1 MYKYILIVDDDI
13 SLAYSIKSC
22 LRAKEKKIFTVND
35 AITATQLLTL
45 YSFDLI
51 ISDVMMPHH
60 NGYDLLYYVRLSQDL
75 CCIPFVFLTAKGM
88 TSDRIKG
95 YSLGCNI
102 YLVKPFHPSELV
114 SVVDNLLSFQNT
126 HKIILSSQSKE
137 KAFRVKMTFRE
148 LSVLRLLVKGM
159 MNKEIADNLSLSTR
173 SVEKYVSRLLSKAKA
188 RNRTELAQL
197 FLLSKSADF

>member
-22 LRAKEKKIFTVND
+22 LRAKEKKIFAVND
-35 AITATQLLTL
+35 AITATQLLSL

-51 ISDVMMPHH
+51 ISDVMMPHY
-60 NGYDLLYYVRLSQDL
+60 NGYDLLYYVRLNQDL
-75 CCIPFVFLTAKGM
+75 CRIPFVFLTAKGM

-95 YSLGCNI
+95 YGLGCNI
-102 YLVKPFHPSELV
+102 YLVKPFHPSELI

-126 HKIILSSQSKE
+126 HKTILFRQSKE
-137 KAFRVKMTFRE
+137 ETFRIKMTFRE

-159 MNKEIADNLSLSTR
+159 TNKEIADNLSLSTR
-173 SVEKYVSRLLSKAKA
+173 SVEKYVGRLLSKAKA

-197 FLLSKSADF
+197 FLLSKSAGF